1 MVARRPASLFFRER
15 SLASSKHLSNF
26 LGFHRVAAFSH
37 GQQLCG
43 WTVAC
48 SPQGTDRAQTTLARY
63 VAATRFHAS
72 RRRPGVI
79 LCIVSTS
86 SIPTPQQVGILVLDD
101 NAPGG
106 SAVKQILDSEG
117 WRVRIV
123 ADTQMLLAEL
133 KTGEWSLVIADVALT
148 GVEGPAFVT
157 LHELASVSAADGG
170 LVRVLYLIPELA
182 SGQYVVHLEAARL
195 PYVLRPYHLHD
206 FLEKVSDLL
215 VEVKAIEGPIRQV
228 RHEFGALRKKKKLAS
243 RSNSMFASRDSFS
256 YTDEELAEYEKQ
268 EGEASKSRRNKPR
281 VNLGDPNR

>member
-1 MVARRPASLFFRER
+1 
-15 SLASSKHLSNF
+15 
-26 LGFHRVAAFSH
+26 
-37 GQQLCG
+37 
-43 WTVAC
+43 
-48 SPQGTDRAQTTLARY
+48 
-63 VAATRFHAS
+63 
-72 RRRPGVI
+72 
-79 LCIVSTS
+79 VSTS
-86 SIPTPQQVGILVLDD
+86 PSPTSTTPQVGILVLDD

-123 ADTQMLLAEL
+123 ADAQMLLSEL
-133 KTGEWSLVIADVALT
+133 KTGEWSLVIANVAMT

-157 LHELASVSAADGG
+157 LRELASVPAADGG
-170 LVRVLYLIPELA
+170 RVRVLYLIPELGSA
-182 SGQYVVHLEAARL
+182 QHIVHLEAARL

-228 RHEFGALRKKKKLAS
+228 RHEFGALRKKKKQAAS
-243 RSNSMFASRDSFS
+243 SNSMFASRDSFS